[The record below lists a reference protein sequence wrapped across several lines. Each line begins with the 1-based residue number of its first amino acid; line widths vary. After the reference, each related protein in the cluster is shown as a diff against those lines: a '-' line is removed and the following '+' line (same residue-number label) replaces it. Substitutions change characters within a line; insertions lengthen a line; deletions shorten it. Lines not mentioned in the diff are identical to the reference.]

1 MLKVSWTICNIQK
14 KNPEVRD
21 VVEIQR
27 PFLCEKSRGIFA
39 WDAGG
44 QERRTVMGFLIRE
57 GARLVVRLPQEVD
70 HHKTESIRIQVDQM
84 IRKEPVTEV
93 EFDFSRTM
101 FMDSAGVGL
110 LIGRSQMMEALG
122 GKVIIS
128 HMSRRI
134 QRVLELSG
142 IEQYI
147 SLDKE
152 EDR

>member
-27 PFLCEKSRGIFA
+27 PFYVKK
-39 WDAGG
+39 AGEYLHG
-44 QERRTVMGFLIRE
+44 MLVGNERRTVMGFLIRE

-101 FMDSAGVGL
+101 LWTVQG
-110 LIGRSQMMEALG
+110 
-122 GKVIIS
+122 
-128 HMSRRI
+128 
-134 QRVLELSG
+134 SG
-142 IEQYI
+142 F
-147 SLDKE
+147 
-152 EDR
+152 

>member
-1 MLKVSWTICNIQK
+1 
-14 KNPEVRD
+14 
-21 VVEIQR
+21 
-27 PFLCEKSRGIFA
+27 
-39 WDAGG
+39 
-44 QERRTVMGFLIRE
+44 MGFLIRE

-101 FMDSAGVGL
+101 FMDSAVIGL

>member
-1 MLKVSWTICNIQK
+1 MRFNPYKLYTNYRKDYHFYGFYSGIICNIQK

-70 HHKTESIRIQVDQM
+70 HHRVDTDSGGPDDP
-84 IRKEPVTEV
+84 E
-93 EFDFSRTM
+93 RT
-101 FMDSAGVGL
+101 
-110 LIGRSQMMEALG
+110 
-122 GKVIIS
+122 S
-128 HMSRRI
+128 HG
-134 QRVLELSG
+134 SG
-142 IEQYI
+142 A
-147 SLDKE
+147 
-152 EDR
+152 

>member
-1 MLKVSWTICNIQK
+1 
-14 KNPEVRD
+14 
-21 VVEIQR
+21 
-27 PFLCEKSRGIFA
+27 
-39 WDAGG
+39 
-44 QERRTVMGFLIRE
+44 MGFLIRE

-101 FMDSAGVGL
+101 FMDSAGIGL

-128 HMSRRI
+128 I
-134 QRVLELSG
+134 QYSEVSDFKKGGETLLNRLF
-142 IEQYI
+142 
-147 SLDKE
+147 
-152 EDR
+152 R